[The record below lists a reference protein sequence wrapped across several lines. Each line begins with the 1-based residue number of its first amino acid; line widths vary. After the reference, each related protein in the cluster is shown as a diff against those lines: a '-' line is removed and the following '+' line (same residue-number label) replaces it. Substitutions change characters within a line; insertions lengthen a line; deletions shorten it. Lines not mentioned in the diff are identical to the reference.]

1 MLLSESPAVPQ
12 GERAWPRL
20 SIWREVAINNRLS
33 FWLPL
38 NFVCVALRFRANPFS
53 PTKKLMKTMTK
64 RTDSRAF
71 SRAIRYFFTTGFMA
85 ALVLIVTTGTS
96 YAMSAGLFVGG
107 FDSPVTITAPP
118 GDTGRIF
125 VVEQT
130 GKIKIVKLPARTVN
144 AIPFLDLSGI
154 VSIGGEQ
161 GLLGLAFDPNYATN
175 GRFYVA
181 YTTPGGAFGTC
192 VSHISEFQVSG
203 NPDIADPGSEAPLIV
218 VDHPQGQH
226 QMHHLAFSPRPG
238 DEGNLYIAS
247 GDGGGTCDNGTGHA
261 PGGNGQST
269 ATFFGKILRIH
280 PEAAP
285 GTYTIPPDNPFFGSP
300 PPVKQEIWAYGLRNP
315 WKSSWDRQTLA
326 MFIGDV
332 GQATREEIDVQ
343 RASNPGGGENFGWR
357 YKEGFVQSPCSQP
370 TPPPGLTDPIF
381 DYDHTV
387 GISIIGGYMYRG
399 RKVPDLRGLY
409 VFGDTFGPDG
419 GDFTGKIWT
428 FRYNGHTVSD
438 FQDITS
444 QLFPTGIGNFPLVNP
459 VAFWEDQRGEL
470 YIVSYGNGNIY
481 KILR

>member
-1 MLLSESPAVPQ
+1 
-12 GERAWPRL
+12 
-20 SIWREVAINNRLS
+20 
-33 FWLPL
+33 
-38 NFVCVALRFRANPFS
+38 
-53 PTKKLMKTMTK
+53 MKTTTK
-64 RTDSRAF
+64 ATDSRAF
-71 SRAIRYFFTTGFMA
+71 SHAIRYFFTTGFMA
-85 ALVLIVTTGTS
+85 ALVLILTTGTS
-96 YAMSAGLFVGG
+96 YAMSAGLFVAG
-107 FDSPVTITAPP
+107 FDSPVTIAAPP

-192 VSHISEFQVSG
+192 VNHISEFQVSAE
-203 NPDIADPGSEAPLIV
+203 PDIADPGSEAALIV
-218 VDHPQGQH
+218 VDHPQSQH

-247 GDGGGTCDNGTGHA
+247 GDGGGTCDRFPGHD
-261 PGGNGQST
+261 PVTGNGQSIET
-269 ATFFGKILRIH
+269 LFGKILRIH

-285 GTYTIPPDNPFFGSP
+285 GTYTIPPDNPFFGSA

-315 WKSSWDRQTLA
+315 WKSSWDRRTRV

-332 GQATREEIDVQ
+332 GQAVREEINVQ
-343 RASNPGGGENFGWR
+343 SPSNPGGGENYGWR
-357 YKEGFVQSPCSQP
+357 VREGFIRSPCAQDDPEP
-370 TPPPGLTDPIF
+370 TNAVDPIF
-381 DYDHTV
+381 DYDHSV
-387 GISIIGGYMYRG
+387 GISIVGGYVYRG

-409 VFGDTFGPDG
+409 VFADTFGPET
-419 GDFTGKIWT
+419 GDFTGRIWS
-428 FRYNGHTVSD
+428 FRYAGGTVSD

-444 QLFPTGIGNFPLVNP
+444 QLFPTRIGNHPLVNP
-459 VAFWEDQRGEL
+459 VAFWEDNRGEL

>member
-1 MLLSESPAVPQ
+1 
-12 GERAWPRL
+12 
-20 SIWREVAINNRLS
+20 
-33 FWLPL
+33 
-38 NFVCVALRFRANPFS
+38 
-53 PTKKLMKTMTK
+53 MKTMTK

-85 ALVLIVTTGTS
+85 ALVLILTTGTS
-96 YAMSAGLFVGG
+96 HAKSAGLFVGG

-130 GKIKIVKLPARTVN
+130 GKIKIIKLPGRTVN
-144 AIPFLDLSGI
+144 AIPFLDLSGV

-175 GRFYVA
+175 GRFYVS
-181 YTTPGGAFGTC
+181 YTTPGGMFGTC
-192 VSHISEFQVSG
+192 ISHISEFQVSG
-203 NPDIADPGSEAPLIV
+203 NPDIADPGSEASLIV

-247 GDGGGTCDNGTGHA
+247 GDGGGTCDRDVGHDQVI
-261 PGGNGQST
+261 GNGQST
-269 ATFFGKILRIH
+269 ATLFGKILRIH
-280 PEAAP
+280 PGAAP

-300 PPVKQEIWAYGLRNP
+300 PPTKQEIWLYGVRNP
-315 WKSSWDRQTLA
+315 WKSSWDRKTKA

-343 RASNPGGGENFGWR
+343 KPNNPGGGENLGWR

-387 GISIIGGYMYRG
+387 GISIIGGYVYRG
-399 RKVPDLRGLY
+399 RKVSDLRGLY

-428 FRYNGHTVSD
+428 FSYNGHTVTD

-444 QLFPTGIGNFPLVNP
+444 QLFPTRIGSFPLVNP
-459 VAFWEDQRGEL
+459 VAFWEDSSGEL

-481 KILR
+481 RILR